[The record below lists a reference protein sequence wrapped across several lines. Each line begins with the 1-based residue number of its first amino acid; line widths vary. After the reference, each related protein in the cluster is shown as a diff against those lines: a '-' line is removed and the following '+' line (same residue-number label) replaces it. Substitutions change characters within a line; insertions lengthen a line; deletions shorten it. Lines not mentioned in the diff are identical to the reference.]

1 VTRRAIHTDDAPA
14 ALGPYS
20 QAILSGDT
28 LYSAGQVALDPATG
42 ELVGESA
49 ADQAVQ
55 VMKNLAAVLAAA
67 DMRFSNV
74 IKTTIYLAS
83 MDDFAAVNE
92 VYGAHFDADPPARS
106 TVEVSKLPLGARVE
120 IDVIA
125 ARQ

>member
-1 VTRRAIHTDDAPA
+1 VTRRPIHTDHAPA

-20 QAILSGDT
+20 QAIIAGDT

-42 ELVGESA
+42 EMVGESA
-49 ADQAVQ
+49 ADQAAQ
-55 VMKNLAAVLAAA
+55 VMKNLAAVLATA
-67 DMRFSNV
+67 DMAFSNV
-74 IKTTIYLAS
+74 VKTTIYLAS

-125 ARQ
+125 VR